1 MDFKNKIAEL
11 INVDGVSKEEIAG
24 MIQPVAPELPGDFSL
39 PCFRFAK
46 QMRKAP
52 AVIANELASSVKPDA
67 LIEKAEA
74 VNGYLNFFL
83 NRKTSAEEILD
94 EWSKAGDSFGDSD
107 EGKGKTICID
117 YSSINIAKPFH
128 IGHLGT
134 TAIGSALYKIYKR
147 LGYNVVGINHL
158 GDYGTQFGKLIVAY
172 KKWGNKEAIDKGG
185 VKALQEIYVRF
196 HREEENDPSLT
207 DQARDWFVKVENKDP
222 EAMELFEYFKAITL
236 KDVKKVYERLN
247 VHFDS
252 WAGESFYSDKM
263 QPVLDDLR
271 AKHLTTISD
280 GAEIV
285 DLSAYGMPPCLLVKS
300 NGGTL
305 YATRDMATAHYR
317 KKTYDFYKCLY
328 VVAYQQNLHFRQ
340 FFKVLELE
348 GCEWAKDLVHVAYG
362 MVSLEEGSMSTR
374 KGNAVWLSDVLDS
387 AVAKAEK
394 IITEKNPDLENKEEI
409 AEAVGVGAVI
419 FSALANSRI
428 KDITFSLDR
437 VLSFEGETAPY
448 MQYTHARCVS
458 LIEKNGKY
466 EDIPC
471 NADFSALT
479 GEAANDLIKLINNYG
494 KILHDAG
501 EKYEPSVL
509 SNYLID
515 LAKAFNRFYLENRI
529 AGEEPAVKKA
539 RLMAVE
545 AVKSILH
552 SGLTTLGIKP
562 VDKM

>member
-1 MDFKNKIAEL
+1 MDFKKKISEL
-11 INVDGVSKEEIAG
+11 VTVDGVSPEEIASY
-24 MIQPVAPELPGDFSL
+24 IQPVSDQLPGDFSL

-52 AVIANELASSVKPDA
+52 AVIASELASSVRPDP
-67 LIEKAEA
+67 LVEKVEA

-83 NRKTSAEEILD
+83 NREKAAEEILSAA
-94 EWSKAGDSFGDSD
+94 EKEGSEYGNSD
-107 EGKGKTICID
+107 LGNGKTICID

-158 GDYGTQFGKLIVAY
+158 GDYGTQFGKLIVAF
-172 KKWGNKEAIDKGG
+172 KKWGSREAIDKGG

-207 DQARDWFVKVENKDP
+207 DEAREWFVKVENKDP
-222 EAMELFEYFKAITL
+222 EAMELFEYFKEITL
-236 KDVKKVYERLN
+236 KDVRKVYDRLN
-247 VHFDS
+247 VRFDS

-285 DLSAYGMPPCLLVKS
+285 DLSDYGMPPCLLVKS

-387 AVAKAEK
+387 AVAKANK
-394 IITEKNPDLENKEEI
+394 IISEKSPDLPDKEAV
-409 AEAVGVGAVI
+409 AEAEDFKNLSRAGVA
-419 FSALANSRI
+419 
-428 KDITFSLDR
+428 
-437 VLSFEGETAPY
+437 
-448 MQYTHARCVS
+448 
-458 LIEKNGKY
+458 
-466 EDIPC
+466 
-471 NADFSALT
+471 
-479 GEAANDLIKLINNYG
+479 
-494 KILHDAG
+494 
-501 EKYEPSVL
+501 
-509 SNYLID
+509 
-515 LAKAFNRFYLENRI
+515 
-529 AGEEPAVKKA
+529 
-539 RLMAVE
+539 
-545 AVKSILH
+545 
-552 SGLTTLGIKP
+552 
-562 VDKM
+562 